1 MRNLTVEKIKLLDI
15 KDYSMTD
22 FALKMKVTILES
34 HSLVH
39 PYVDE

>member
-1 MRNLTVEKIKLLDI
+1 MRNFTVEKIKLLDI
-15 KDYSMTD
+15 KDYSITD
-22 FALKMKVTILES
+22 FALKMKVTILVS